1 MDSNQNILEYIDS
14 QNLWSETKVYKRNEF
29 IKTKGSIDTNSYF
42 IVEGSVRI
50 FIHHEEE
57 EKIIRFGY
65 KNSLV
70 AALDSFLTNE
80 PSPFIIQAIKKT
92 TVKVLKKKTFDKLM
106 NTIPEMRNEW
116 HRRLEELALQQTER
130 EIDIL
135 TNSPRERYLRVLK
148 RSPQLFQE
156 IPNKY
161 IASYLRMSPETLS
174 RMKKS

>member
-92 TVKVLKKKTFDKLM
+92 TVKVLKKKTFA
-106 NTIPEMRNEW
+106 TI
-116 HRRLEELALQQTER
+116 
-130 EIDIL
+130 
-135 TNSPRERYLRVLK
+135 
-148 RSPQLFQE
+148 RSATLFT
-156 IPNKY
+156 
-161 IASYLRMSPETLS
+161 R
-174 RMKKS
+174 